1 MTLTLTDIAQASF
14 KTTASADGIN
24 DEMRRHLG
32 MRHRYGPAR
41 LAIARSLAVEDA
53 PPLETEDREE
63 PGKVIRGDPLFGSG
77 SEIGAWAALI
87 NEHADETLGKVEL
100 QRHVAAHWH
109 RGANLL
115 KSDWE
120 EMGGDYARFVML
132 LCERAGLRRSGGVG
146 DEDDPAV
153 AAGGG
158 GAAAVDAVARP
169 VVLRLGDPGTDLSTG
184 EEVTWAINAP
194 GRSPHIAA
202 MGTLGTGKTR
212 IGMGL
217 LKQLREQSGCAIL
230 AFDFKGDLSE
240 NPAIAQ
246 SLGATVVRPPREPI
260 PLDVLRVAAA
270 DQQAVDVAALRFRE
284 SFIRVCASKPGAKQ
298 QSALTE
304 AARRALGRHRPTRLE
319 DMEAALLDLYEE
331 TEQKQ
336 DSITAT
342 FDDLCRFT
350 LFEPTMAPDAFFRQ
364 SWIID
369 VHDAPETAQ
378 RLVAFLLFDALDA
391 WFKQLPDAPLDAASH
406 RGLRTVLAID
416 EARRILGYGQPSLI
430 EIIRMSRSKGGAV
443 MLISQSP
450 DDFMQEDED
459 FLANIGLLFSFRTN
473 AKPGSLQRVFGEK
486 VDLAGLGDGVCV
498 TRIPDAGRKR
508 PQRVQAWMAT

>member
-53 PPLETEDREE
+53 PTLETEDREE

-87 NEHADETLGKVEL
+87 VEHANEALGKAEL

-109 RGANLL
+109 RGAHLL

-120 EMGGDYARFVML
+120 EMGADYARFVML

-146 DEDDPAV
+146 DDDGPAV
-153 AAGGG
+153 ATSG
-158 GAAAVDAVARP
+158 GAATVDAAARP

-304 AARRALGRHRPTRLE
+304 AARRALGRQRPTRLE

-350 LFEPTMAPDAFFRQ
+350 LFDPVMAPDAFFRQ

-378 RLVAFLLFDALDA
+378 RLVAFMLFDALDA
-391 WFKQLPDAPLDAASH
+391 WFKHLPDAPLDAGSH

-450 DDFMQEDED
+450 DDFMQEDKD

-486 VDLAGLGDGVCV
+486 VDLAGLADGVCV

-508 PQRVQAWMAT
+508 PQRVQAWTA